1 MSNSRRARET
11 LRSFAKPVRPFVA
24 CLVTAVLASA
34 SPTAIS
40 RAEEPTA
47 AVLLIVPA
55 RADFAQVEIARA
67 AVADSKTSLLV
78 GASPRI
84 PLSGGLVLVPDR
96 TFEDAPA
103 ADLVVVLAGDAE
115 TGLEEFLRSRRAGAR
130 AIVFLGDSP
139 LLARLAAGKERGA
152 ALLLGK
158 PESLRALIGGT
169 PPPAPSV
176 PTSQAGATAT
186 PARAPAE
193 VTPTPTPTSGKT
205 RVFDRY
211 FSRGASPTPTPK

>member
-1 MSNSRRARET
+1 
-11 LRSFAKPVRPFVA
+11 LRPFAA
-24 CLVTAVLASA
+24 CLAAAVLASA

-40 RAEEPTA
+40 RAEEATA

-55 RADFAQVEIARA
+55 RADFAKVEVARA
-67 AVADSKTSLLV
+67 AVADAKTSLLV
-78 GASPRI
+78 GASSRI

-96 TFEDAPA
+96 TFADAPA
-103 ADLVVVLAGDAE
+103 ADLVVVLAGEAE
-115 TGLEEFLRSRRAGAR
+115 PGLEEFLRSRRAGAR

-139 LLARLAAGKERGA
+139 LLARLAAGEERGA

-158 PESLRALIGGT
+158 PESLRALVGGT
-169 PPPAPSV
+169 PAPAAS
-176 PTSQAGATAT
+176 AAAT
-186 PARAPAE
+186 PARAASE

-211 FSRGASPTPTPK
+211 FSGGASPTPTPK

>member
-1 MSNSRRARET
+1 MSNSRRARRI
-11 LRSFAKPVRPFVA
+11 LQSFAKPVRSVAA
-24 CLVTAVLASA
+24 CLVAALLASA

-78 GASPRI
+78 GASSRI

-96 TFEDAPA
+96 TFGDAPA

-158 PESLRALIGGT
+158 PESLRALVGGT
-169 PPPAPSV
+169 PPQA
-176 PTSQAGATAT
+176 AGATAT

-193 VTPTPTPTSGKT
+193 VTPTPTPTGKT

-211 FSRGASPTPTPK
+211 FSGGASPTPTPK

>member
-1 MSNSRRARET
+1 V
-11 LRSFAKPVRPFVA
+11 RSVAA
-24 CLVTAVLASA
+24 CLAAAVLASA

-40 RAEEPTA
+40 RAEEPA

-78 GASPRI
+78 GASSRI

-96 TFEDAPA
+96 TFGDAPA

-115 TGLEEFLRSRRAGAR
+115 TGLEEFLRSRRASAR

-158 PESLRALIGGT
+158 PESLRALVGGT
-169 PPPAPSV
+169 PAPAPAASV
-176 PTSQAGATAT
+176 TAT
-186 PARAPAE
+186 PARAAAE

-211 FSRGASPTPTPK
+211 FSGGASPTPTPK